1 MLFNFCAD
9 HDSFIYIILTYA
21 FSYQTEA
28 HSSSP
33 LTLTSPIAKK
43 VRRNRLATSKVW
55 NHFHGPDE
63 NDEAPIAVCVHC
75 GKEYLCR
82 SFHGTS
88 NLWKH
93 LRFQCPMAPL
103 KDRAMRKKEHG
114 TPIYWQT
121 FRSWES
127 SSIFI
132 LEDNK
137 QAMPFRVF
145 SFRSVKHNR
154 LLYLCLSRPM
164 ATCFILMFLLAAV
177 Y

>member
-1 MLFNFCAD
+1 M
-9 HDSFIYIILTYA
+9 
-21 FSYQTEA
+21 EA

-43 VRRNRLATSKVW
+43 VRRNRLATSEVW

-63 NDEAPIAVCVHC
+63 NDEDPIAVCVHC
-75 GKEYLCR
+75 GKEYLCI

-121 FRSWES
+121 FKH
-127 SSIFI
+127 
-132 LEDNK
+132 L
-137 QAMPFRVF
+137 PFSVF

>member
-1 MLFNFCAD
+1 M
-9 HDSFIYIILTYA
+9 
-21 FSYQTEA
+21 EA

-43 VRRNRLATSKVW
+43 VRRNRLATSEVW

-63 NDEAPIAVCVHC
+63 NDEDPIAVCVHC

-103 KDRAMRKKEHG
+103 KDQAMRKKEHG
-114 TPIYWQT
+114 TP
-121 FRSWES
+121 
-127 SSIFI
+127 
-132 LEDNK
+132 K
-137 QAMPFRVF
+137 QFYSYDECLGP
-145 SFRSVKHNR
+145 
-154 LLYLCLSRPM
+154 LL
-164 ATCFILMFLLAAV
+164 I
-177 Y
+177 